1 MEDEDTQCF
10 SRGCFGQ
17 GSLTWGHKRTSS
29 CGLRKRTSL
38 CQSGQGRTGELN
50 EQIRGPGF
58 ELCSMAEKERYRL
71 PASGL
76 KS

>member
-17 GSLTWGHKRTSS
+17 GSLTWGHKRTSLCS
-29 CGLRKRTSL
+29 LRERTSL